1 MKDDVEFIDEMENKV
16 DSGAEIRLI
25 EAERL
30 LNTSNVQILAETANR
45 IARKFS
51 EDSVDVEMLLNAKSG
66 SCPEDCSF
74 CAQSSFY
81 ESKITK
87 YHLLSKEI
95 IVQKAQKAKNS
106 GANRLL
112 FGMCIQIAA

>member
-51 EDSVDVEMLLNAKSG
+51 ENSIDVEMLPQCKIWQLPRG
-66 SCPEDCSF
+66 LFFLCSIF
-74 CAQSSFY
+74 F
-81 ESKITK
+81 
-87 YHLLSKEI
+87 L
-95 IVQKAQKAKNS
+95 
-106 GANRLL
+106 
-112 FGMCIQIAA
+112 